1 MNPLLKTRTQR
12 LIQRVPDWQRV
23 GRITSVQGSIV
34 AKLSA
39 AVGEICELR
48 TQSGSVYRS
57 EVIGFQ
63 NDEVRIMPYETGIQL
78 QLGDMAVATG
88 HRLKLP
94 AGPGLLGRVLNAF
107 GEPIDGLGPLTNVES
122 IPLKLQTPHALG
134 RTRIRERFET
144 GQRAIDGLLT
154 VGQGQRIGLFAG
166 SGVGKSTL
174 LGQIAQK
181 ASSEINVVA
190 LIGERG
196 REVVPFLQDAL
207 GHQGLQRSVVIV
219 STADESALARVRAA
233 ETAVCIADWYRQQSQ
248 HVLLMLDSLT
258 RFAFAQRD
266 IGLLLGEPPTSRGYT
281 PSVFQ
286 KMASLLE
293 HLGTSETGSITG
305 ILSVL
310 VDGDDMNDPVADS
323 ARSILDGHVVLDRE
337 LANAGHFPA
346 INILKSASRLFLE
359 VTDPEHQKSAMAI
372 RQVLAV
378 YQQVGE
384 MIQLG
389 VYQPGSNPKTD
400 LAIQLLPGIN
410 QFLQQ
415 SLNDPT
421 SFDLIKTQMSEI
433 ATHWTNP
440 VLSRNTMPGA

>member
-1 MNPLLKTRTQR
+1 
-12 LIQRVPDWQRV
+12 
-23 GRITSVQGSIV
+23 
-34 AKLSA
+34 
-39 AVGEICELR
+39 
-48 TQSGSVYRS
+48 
-57 EVIGFQ
+57 
-63 NDEVRIMPYETGIQL
+63 MPYATHIQL
-78 QLGDMAVATG
+78 QRGDFAIATG
-88 HRLKLP
+88 RRMMLP
-94 AGPGLLGRVLNAF
+94 VGPGLLGRVLNAF
-107 GEPIDGLGPLTNVES
+107 GEPIDGLGPLSDFQEV
-122 IPLKLQTPHALG
+122 PMLLRTPEALG
-134 RTRIRERFET
+134 RRRIEQRFET

-154 VGQGQRIGLFAG
+154 IGRGQRIGLFAG

-181 ASSEINVVA
+181 AAAEINVVA

-196 REVVPFLQDAL
+196 REVVPFLEDSL
-207 GHQGLQRSVVIV
+207 GPEGLKKSIVIV

-233 ETAVCIADWYRQQSQ
+233 ETAVCIADWYREQS
-248 HVLLMLDSLT
+248 HDVLLMLDSLT
-258 RFAFAQRD
+258 RLASAQRD

-293 HLGTSETGSITG
+293 HLGTSDKGSITG

-310 VDGDDMNDPVADS
+310 VDGDDLNDPVADS

-359 VTDPEHQKSAMAI
+359 VTDPEHQQSATAI

-389 VYQPGSNPKTD
+389 VYQPGSNPRTD
-400 LAIQLLPGIN
+400 LAIQLLPAVN
-410 QFLQQ
+410 HFLQQ
-415 SLNDPT
+415 SLNDPST
-421 SFDLIKTQMSEI
+421 FESIKTQMQEI
-433 ATHWTNP
+433 AGLWNNAS
-440 VLSRNTMPGA
+440 VGS